1 MTLHQ
6 ASQALERLLRYAR
19 SPNRQIHDL
28 RRVFC
33 RRHVRCVQRSTING
47 EVKVVERGRERLLL
61 LDNRCHSFGMTHG
74 SDAELYREYWG
85 HLHRTPFPVV
95 PQPRVLM
102 CGLGGGTGLKVL
114 AKELQ
119 PRSLNVIELD
129 PVIID
134 VARLHFEVDRIPG
147 LQIVAGDA
155 QQRAEEIG
163 ARGERFDLV
172 VEDAMCLPTM
182 ADADAAMA
190 QLRRLAALLA
200 PGGSLVLNAPIV
212 SRERDTARVA
222 AFTARLRELGMA
234 VRTTDAGQRWW
245 FNRMV
250 YAQPLGS
257 TAAPLAHA
265 QGDRAKHHG

>member
-1 MTLHQ
+1 MTLNK
-6 ASQALERLLRYAR
+6 ASQALGRLLRYVR
-19 SPNRQIHDL
+19 SPNRQIQDL

-33 RRHVRCVQRSTING
+33 RRHVRCVQRSAING

-85 HLHRTPFPVV
+85 HLHRTPFAVA

-119 PRSLNVIELD
+119 PRSITVIELD

-134 VARLHFEVDRIPG
+134 VAQRHFDVERIPG
-147 LQIVAGDA
+147 LQILAGDA
-155 QQRAEEIG
+155 QQRAQELG
-163 ARGERFDLV
+163 ARAERFDLV

-182 ADADAAMA
+182 ADAAAAMA
-190 QLRRLAALLA
+190 QLQRLAALLA

-222 AFTARLRELGMA
+222 AFTARLRELGMT
-234 VRTTDAGQRWW
+234 VDTTDAGQRWW

-250 YAQPLGS
+250 YAQPRSGRVAQ
-257 TAAPLAHA
+257 AA
-265 QGDRAKHHG
+265 

>member
-1 MTLHQ
+1 MLNK
-6 ASQALERLLRYAR
+6 ASRAVGQLLRYAR
-19 SPNRQIHDL
+19 SPNRQIQDL

-33 RRHVRCVQRSTING
+33 RRHVRCVQRSPING

-61 LDNRCHSFGMTHG
+61 LDNRCHSFGMTRG
-74 SDAELYREYWG
+74 SDRELYREYWG
-85 HLHRTPFPVV
+85 HLHRTPFEVAS
-95 PQPRVLM
+95 QPRVLM
-102 CGLGGGTGLKVL
+102 CGLGGGTGLKIL

-119 PRSLNVIELD
+119 PRSVTVVELD
-129 PVIID
+129 PVIIE
-134 VARLHFEVDRIPG
+134 VAKEHFEVDRIPG

-155 QQRAEEIG
+155 QRCAQDFG

-190 QLRRLAALLA
+190 QLRRLAGLLA

-212 SRERDTARVA
+212 SRERDTQRVA

-234 VRTTDAGQRWW
+234 VATVDAGQRWW

-250 YAQPLGS
+250 YARPR
-257 TAAPLAHA
+257 P
-265 QGDRAKHHG
+265 DRAAAV

>member
-1 MTLHQ
+1 MILNQ
-6 ASQALERLLRYAR
+6 ASQALGRLLRYAR
-19 SPNRQIHDL
+19 SPNRQIQDL

-33 RRHVRCVQRSTING
+33 RRHVRCVQHSPING

-61 LDNRCHSFGMTHG
+61 LDERCHSFGVTHG

-85 HLHRTPFPVV
+85 HLHRTPFPVA

-114 AKELQ
+114 AKELR
-119 PRSLNVIELD
+119 PGSITVVELD

-134 VARLHFEVDRIPG
+134 VARKHFDVERIPA

-155 QQRAEEIG
+155 QQRAQDLA

-190 QLRRLAALLA
+190 QLHRLAALLA

-222 AFTARLRELGMA
+222 AFNARLRELGMEVDSA
-234 VRTTDAGQRWW
+234 DAGQRWW

-250 YAQPLGS
+250 YARPRS
-257 TAAPLAHA
+257 DNAA
-265 QGDRAKHHG
+265 RAK

>member
-1 MTLHQ
+1 MTLNTP
-6 ASQALERLLRYAR
+6 SQALGRLLRYAR
-19 SPNRQIHDL
+19 SPNRQIQDL

-33 RRHVRCVQRSTING
+33 RRHVRCVQRSPING

-85 HLHRTPFPVV
+85 HLHRTPFPVAT
-95 PQPRVLM
+95 QPRVLM
-102 CGLGGGTGLKVL
+102 CGLGGGTGLKIL

-119 PRSLNVIELD
+119 PRSITVVELD

-134 VARLHFEVDRIPG
+134 VARRHFEVERIPG
-147 LQIVAGDA
+147 LQIIAGDA
-155 QQRAEEIG
+155 QQRAEDIN
-163 ARGERFDLV
+163 ARGERFDLI

-182 ADADAAMA
+182 ADTDAAMA
-190 QLRRLAALLA
+190 QLQRLAALLA

-212 SRERDTARVA
+212 SLERDTARVT
-222 AFTARLRELGMA
+222 AFNARLRELGMA
-234 VRTTDAGQRWW
+234 VDTADAGQRWW

-250 YAQPLGS
+250 YAQPRSIS
-257 TAAPLAHA
+257 TANAASA
-265 QGDRAKHHG
+265 VRAV